1 MRWSKKLVAQASS
14 LLIAVLAP
22 TALFAQTN
30 LDFETPGT
38 LGSAPP
44 GWTTSTSPAGLTF
57 QARLVA
63 QGCIQGKQCAQVTGP
78 PNPASGS
85 WGYLLQSAPA
95 APFSGTVRFRAAV
108 RTDGSSGTFADLY
121 VRVNR
126 ADGTTSFVIEST
138 PRAATGW
145 EYGQVSAPV
154 ASDAS
159 SITIGFV
166 KYGGGSAWLDDA
178 SLQNIT
184 NTQPE
189 AARPLSTTGLGNL
202 TAFAKALGYVRHFHP
217 SDAAAQTDWE
227 AFAVHGARAVE
238 DAATPSDLAAQ
249 LQALLNPIAPTV
261 QVFPTGNPPGLPVD
275 LTPAS
280 LGGLQFIR
288 WNNYGVEISYSSQTY
303 GNIYTST
310 RQTAAASSPLPAAF
324 VSPTQPYVAE
334 IGQGLS
340 ISAPLT
346 LYADVNGT
354 LPHQPIPSIDCCT
367 YSPDDRGT
375 RLGGVIVAWNAP
387 QHFWPY
393 FDVMPDDWPGALAA
407 ALASAATDSGAGN
420 YLITLKRLWA
430 ALRDGHGFVSG
441 PTYPAKVP
449 VVWDWVENQLVVTAV
464 LASDAQ
470 GVSPGDRVLQID
482 GVPAEDVL
490 AQQEALISGAT
501 PQFILSRARI
511 AAALCNSANQMQ
523 LTIEPYAKP
532 GSSRTVEFACS
543 SSFYWAEPALSTQE
557 LEPGIEYINLVTL
570 TSAAWTAELPAL
582 SSAKGIV
589 FDMRGGLLVSDYL
602 QYLSLSNVIGPQMW
616 VPTPSRPD
624 QVGVAFQQLASW
636 NMPPLQP
643 YLPAR
648 RVFLTNGSNISFAET
663 VMDMVEA
670 NRLAEIV
677 GGPTAGSNGNIN
689 YVYLPGGYSLGFTG
703 MKVLKNDGSQHHGVG
718 IHPTIPAS
726 RTRAGV
732 AAGVDEVLARGVAV
746 VQGPQPGP
754 TPQIYAVANAASFA
768 AGTVAPGEIVTIFGI
783 NLGPDQLSQTSYD
796 GSGYLGTYA
805 GETRVFF
812 DNIQAPLVYAS
823 ALQVSAIVPY
833 QVSASTNIRV
843 EYQLRSSAAV
853 AVPVAASAPG
863 IFAYGGT
870 TRAVVVNQDYTFN
883 SDTNPAARGD
893 VVTLFATGEGPTS
906 PAGVTGKMPRSG
918 SWPAPV
924 GAVSVTFGGVAG
936 DVQWVGEIYGGVL
949 QINVTVPGGAPIGS
963 AVPLKL
969 AVGTAASGQT
979 TVAVK

>member
-1 MRWSKKLVAQASS
+1 MHWSKILAAQVAR

-22 TALFAQTN
+22 TALVAQAN
-30 LDFETPGT
+30 LDFEAPGT
-38 LGSAPP
+38 VGSTPP
-44 GWTTSTSPAGLTF
+44 GWTTSTYPAGVAL
-57 QARLVA
+57 QASLAA
-63 QGCIQGKQCAQVTGP
+63 QVCIQGRQCAQLTGP
-78 PNPASGS
+78 PASASGTL
-85 WGYLLQSAPA
+85 GYLLQSAPA
-95 APFSGTVRFRAAV
+95 APFFGTVRLRAAL
-108 RTDGSSGTFADLY
+108 RTDGSYGTFVVLY
-121 VRVNR
+121 LQVTR
-126 ADGTTSFVIEST
+126 ADGSKLFLIQSPPRFTTAWQYVQI
-138 PRAATGW
+138 
-145 EYGQVSAPV
+145 SAPV

-159 SITIGFV
+159 NIDIGFV
-166 KYGGGSAWLDDA
+166 KYGSGSVWVDDA

-189 AARPLSTTGLGNL
+189 AARPLSTAGLANL

-217 SDAAAQTDWE
+217 SDAAAQIDWE
-227 AFAVHGARAVE
+227 AFAVQGARTVE
-238 DAATPSDLAAQ
+238 AAATPADLAAK
-249 LQALLNPIAPTV
+249 LAALLSPIAPTV
-261 QVFPTGNPPGLPVD
+261 QVFPTGNPPALPAD

-280 LGGLQFIR
+280 VSGLQFIR
-288 WNNYGVEISYSSQTY
+288 WNNYGVAISFASSNS
-303 GNIYTST
+303 NIYTST

-324 VSPTQPYVAE
+324 VSPTEPYVAD

-340 ISAPLT
+340 ISVPLT
-346 LYADVNGT
+346 LYADANGT
-354 LPHQPIPSIDCCT
+354 LPHQPIPLFDCCT

-393 FDVMPDDWPGALAA
+393 FDVMGNDWPGALAA
-407 ALASAATDSGAGN
+407 ALRSAATDSGADN
-420 YLITLKRLWA
+420 YLKTLKRLWA

-470 GVSPGDRVLQID
+470 GVSKGDRVLRID

-490 AQQEALISGAT
+490 AEQQALISGAT
-501 PQFILSRARI
+501 PQHILSRALI
-511 AAALCNSANQMQ
+511 ATALCSSANQMQ
-523 LTIEPYAKP
+523 LTLEPYAQP
-532 GSSRTVEFACS
+532 GSSRTVQFACS
-543 SSFYWAEPALSTQE
+543 SSFYWAEPALPTQE
-557 LEPGIEYINLVTL
+557 LEPGIQYLNLVTL
-570 TSAAWTAELPAL
+570 TADAWTAVLPAL
-582 SSAKGIV
+582 ASAKGIV
-589 FDMRGGLLVSDYL
+589 LDMRGGLLDSNYV
-602 QYLSLSNVIGPQMW
+602 QYLSLTNVIGPQMW

-624 QVGVAFQQLASW
+624 QVGLTFQQMASW
-636 NMPPLQP
+636 NLPPLKP
-643 YLPAR
+643 YLAGR
-648 RVFLTNGSNISFAET
+648 SVFLTCGANISFAET

-677 GGPTAGSNGNIN
+677 GGPTAGSDGNIN
-689 YVYLPGGYSLGFTG
+689 YVYLPGGYNLGFTG
-703 MKVLKNDGSQHHGVG
+703 MKMLKNDGSQFHGVG

-732 AAGVDEVLARGVAV
+732 AAGIDEVLARGVAV
-746 VQGPQPGP
+746 VKGPQPGP
-754 TPQIYAVANAASFA
+754 TPAISAVTNAASFA
-768 AGTVAPGEIVTIFGI
+768 TEAVTPGEIVTIFGT
-783 NLGPDQLSQTSYD
+783 NLGPAQLSQTSYD

-833 QVSASTNIRV
+833 QVGASTSVRV

-870 TRAVVVNQDYTFN
+870 SRAVVVNQDYTFN
-883 SDTNPAARGD
+883 SDGNPAARGD
-893 VVTLFATGEGPTS
+893 VVTLFATGEGQTS
-906 PAGVTGKMPRSG
+906 PAGVTGKMPPSG
-918 SWPAPV
+918 RWPAPL

-936 DVQWVGEIYGGVL
+936 AVLWVGEIYGGVL
-949 QINVTVPGGAPIGS
+949 QVNVTVPGGAPTGS
-963 AVPLKL
+963 AVPLRL
-969 AVGTAASGQT
+969 VVGTAGSGQT